1 VNTELL
7 YVIIVLLSQQWK
19 Y

>member
-1 VNTELL
+1 
-7 YVIIVLLSQQWK
+7 LSQQWK